1 MSDEIHKRAPEPE
14 PAPLSEAGRDLRAP
28 RAAGVAGLLFAVL
41 FVTALLAMRTAIG
54 QHVSATAVQQAVV
67 RGDVGAVMAGI
78 YLIPFSGIAFL
89 WFIAVVR
96 DNIGAREDRFFA
108 TVFLGSG
115 LIFVA
120 MLFAATVSF
129 AGPVVGKKFGVA
141 GVPSIDA
148 IDLAR
153 SLGYAFLV
161 VFATK
166 MAGVFTIVTSMIVL
180 RLRVWPRWIPIV
192 GLICALVL
200 VFSVTYYE
208 MIIILF
214 PAWVALAS
222 LYILIAGGRDGAREA
237 PDSK

>member
-1 MSDEIHKRAPEPE
+1 MSDETKKQ
-14 PAPLSEAGRDLRAP
+14 PAGSEVRDVSEAGRDLRAP

-41 FVTALLAMRTAIG
+41 FVTALLVMRIAIG
-54 QHVSATAVQQAVV
+54 QNVSSADVRSHVAS
-67 RGDVGAVMAGI
+67 GDVGAVMAGI
-78 YLIPFSGIAFL
+78 YLIPFAGVAFL
-89 WFIAVVR
+89 WFVAVVR

-108 TVFLGSG
+108 TIFLGSA
-115 LIFVA
+115 LVFVA
-120 MLFAATVSF
+120 MMFAATVSF

-141 GVPSIDA
+141 GVPSIET

-153 SLGYAFLV
+153 SFGYAFLF

-180 RLRVWPRWIPIV
+180 RLRVWPRWIPIA
-192 GLICALVL
+192 GLLCALVL

-208 MIIILF
+208 MIIVLF

-222 LYILIAGGRDGAREA
+222 VYILVATGRDDAAEA
-237 PDSK
+237 PHPE